1 MYTQQHNAIQYNE
14 NLIYHFPTCYAYF
27 YRGTKPKES
36 FNWMKIQESFF
47 LLFLSFIFFST
58 GSDSCFCHPSSV
70 ILGVFVFFFI
80 LIFCESLAMQCN
92 AMQCNAMQCNAM
104 QCNAIQYNTIQYNTM
119 QYNAIQYNT
128 IQYNTIQY
136 NAIQCNTMQYNAIQY
151 VQYTIQYNAIQY
163 NTMQCNTIQSL

>member
-92 AMQCNAMQCNAM
+92 AMQCN
-104 QCNAIQYNTIQYNTM
+104 TIQYNT
-119 QYNAIQYNT
+119 IQYNT

-136 NAIQCNTMQYNAIQY
+136 NAIQCNTIQYNTIQYNAMQYNAIQCNTIRTIY
-151 VQYTIQYNAIQY
+151 NTIQCNTIQY